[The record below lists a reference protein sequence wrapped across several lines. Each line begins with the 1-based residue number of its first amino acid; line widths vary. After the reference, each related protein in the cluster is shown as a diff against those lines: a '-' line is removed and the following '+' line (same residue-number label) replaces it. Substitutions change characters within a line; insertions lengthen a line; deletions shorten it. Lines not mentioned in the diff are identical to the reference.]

1 MIIFPAVDIKEGKS
15 VRLVQ
20 GRRDQQTVYGDD
32 PVEMA
37 LRWEREGAEW
47 LHVVDLDGAF
57 SGVPRNKEII
67 SRMAS
72 RLSIPMQLGGGIRD
86 LETAR
91 SYLDLGVA
99 RIVVGTRAASDPDF
113 VAELLDAFGPERIVV
128 GIDARSGLVTVRGWE
143 ENTGLKALELAERIK
158 RLGVQRTVYTDV
170 SRDGLLEGPNFEAIG
185 DMAGHSGLLVI
196 ASGGVTTVEDL
207 QRLAVIPGVEGA
219 IIGKALYENKITLE
233 AALAAVRR

>member
-67 SRMAS
+67 SQMAS

-86 LETAR
+86 LETAG

-158 RLGVQRTVYTDV
+158 RLGVQRAVYTDV